1 MGTTFLTVKEVA
13 TSLRLTERHIY
24 RLIKEGALPH
34 YRIGGTIRF
43 DTEQIKEW
51 LDSKRVYN
59 KVQTRPMATTLT
71 AIAK

>member
-1 MGTTFLTVKEVA
+1 MGNKFLTVKDLA

-43 DTEQIKEW
+43 DAEQVREW
-51 LDSKRVYN
+51 LDSKRVYT
-59 KVQTRPMATTLT
+59 KAQTRTIAETHL